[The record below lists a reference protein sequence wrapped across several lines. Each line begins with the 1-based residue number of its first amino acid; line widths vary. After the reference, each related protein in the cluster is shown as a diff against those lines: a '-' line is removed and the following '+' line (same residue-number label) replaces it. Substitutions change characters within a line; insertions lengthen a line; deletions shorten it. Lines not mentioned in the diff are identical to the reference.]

1 MCNLVFFY
9 VFGEK
14 LFLKVM
20 YFDDKINKINI
31 YWKCIKIILY
41 VIDYFILW

>member
-14 LFLKVM
+14 LFLKVI
-20 YFDDKINKINI
+20 YFDDKIKMEV
-31 YWKCIKIILY
+31 YLLKMY
-41 VIDYFILW
+41 

>member
-20 YFDDKINKINI
+20 YFDDKINKGS
-31 YWKCIKIILY
+31 L
-41 VIDYFILW
+41 FIEMY